1 MPGQPKTR
9 ARRDAGASTIP
20 VTGPLDWA
28 QRARPGVLEV
38 NGNGHAAPRQR
49 TMIDDLEDRRRRALE
64 HQEIDDE
71 LEDADDQASLRA
83 RRRRLDKLKLD
94 VEEQRLLGIMEKSLG
109 GGDSQ
114 IAEVIREM
122 NTTNAMQFDRML
134 ELLRGDSRQQSS
146 AELAELRG
154 DLRNMQSQIQQA
166 LTQPQQDPDGTQGVM
181 KALDLVTTIEN
192 KIRERQP
199 EASGPA
205 VEPGMTRD
213 QVLRQIAIE
222 EEADLR
228 RAELKDKREDREF
241 AREMAREG
249 ARTRRARL
257 ASAAGMVDQYAGPV
271 LAAILGSRAQKL
283 LGGGS
288 EEGGEGL
295 RTELGTKKAYQCPDC
310 GAVNWEEPTVEI
322 TACPA
327 CGVSV
332 RPFPQLHPTLAH
344 DGPLDAPHHHHD
356 DDGA

>member
-9 ARRDAGASTIP
+9 ARRDAGAGTIP
-20 VTGPLDWA
+20 STGPLDWA
-28 QRARPGVLEV
+28 QQVRPGVLEV
-38 NGNGHAAPRQR
+38 TANGHATRPR
-49 TMIDDLEDRRRRALE
+49 TVLDDLDDRRRRGLE
-64 HQEIDDE
+64 RQEIETEIDDA
-71 LEDADDQASLRA
+71 EDEASLRA
-83 RRRRLDKLKLD
+83 RRRRIDKLKLD

-109 GGDSQ
+109 GGGD
-114 IAEVIREM
+114 AGMADVIREM
-122 NTTNAMQFDRML
+122 NATNAMQFDRML
-134 ELLRGDSRQQSS
+134 ELLRGNSRQQSS

-154 DLRNMQSQIQQA
+154 DLRALQGQIQQA
-166 LTQPQQDPDGTQGVM
+166 LSQPSTDPDGTQGVM
-181 KALDLVTTIEN
+181 RALDLVSTIEN

-199 EASGPA
+199 EAAAPA
-205 VEPGMTRD
+205 VEPGMTRE

-288 EEGGEGL
+288 EDPGAL

-310 GAVNWEEPTVEI
+310 GAVNWEEPSVEI

-332 RPFPQLHPTLAH
+332 RPFPQLHPALELEH

-356 DDGA
+356 DGA